1 MEHSCNF
8 SVGEKV
14 YYSKEIYGL
23 HTILEIKDEQ
33 VLLGIPSLTKPDLTK
48 FWANINF
55 IFKSEEDE

>member
-1 MEHSCNF
+1 MEYPHNF
-8 SVGEKV
+8 SVGEEV

-33 VLLGIPSLTKPDLTK
+33 VLLGISSLTRPGLTK

-55 IFKSEEDE
+55 IFKSE